1 MGRLEPRWAFFGGFE
16 PMFYFAILIDVNGGL
31 EPRWAFFGGFEPI
44 LHFPM
49 LKYVNG
55 GLEPRWEFDF
65 NLHLKKKI
73 R

>member
-1 MGRLEPRWAFFGGFE
+1 
-16 PMFYFAILIDVNGGL
+16 MFYFAILIDVNGGL

-65 NLHLKKKI
+65 NLHLKKKKNLAVLSQ
-73 R
+73 